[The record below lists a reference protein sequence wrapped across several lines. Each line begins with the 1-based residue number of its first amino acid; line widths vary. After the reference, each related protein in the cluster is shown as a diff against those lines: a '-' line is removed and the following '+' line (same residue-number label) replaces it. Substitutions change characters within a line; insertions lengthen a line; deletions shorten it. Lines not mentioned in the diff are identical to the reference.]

1 MTKIFKLYQLPN
13 LILQKLFPISK
24 VRKYRTLKASFPTT
38 ALGIQYALAILR
50 TCALPALY
58 QN

>member
-24 VRKYRTLKASFPTT
+24 VRKYRTLKAVFLQLHWVSNM
-38 ALGIQYALAILR
+38 L
-50 TCALPALY
+50 
-58 QN
+58 